1 MRRLAKIAICF
12 SVTKANAVI
21 TIKMPICL
29 LTVFSKMPTS
39 ADLSTHPSFDY
50 ASLDAATASFVQ
62 QQTGELRVLIKRTTQ
77 DIVEIGRKLIYV
89 KDKLKHGQF
98 GEWLAAEFEWS
109 QDSASNF
116 MRVAQQFGDN
126 PIISEFAPSALYLL
140 SAPSTPET
148 AREEA
153 LTRAAAGESITYS
166 TAKQIKSK
174 YTPARSKRKPS
185 VKETLENPGSTPPEA
200 ADQPA
205 ALPQPQPQKQVTQK
219 PRPKQEILA
228 VLPKKVEPQNV
239 TQPDSIVSPKSSTI
253 QSASIPAG
261 SWWQVE
267 GRHLL
272 YCGNPNSPRFQER
285 LPDSVSLQ
293 LAFPP
298 ERNNWQESVSPK
310 VKSALSLWSSYQD
323 QDVNSLHKI
332 VDEALRLY
340 TESEETTVF
349 LFLPDPQLLILAHK
363 LDCQCIIAE
372 PDLVRCQT
380 ALRAWQGRAMKIQ
393 QVKTLRF

>member
-1 MRRLAKIAICF
+1 
-12 SVTKANAVI
+12 
-21 TIKMPICL
+21 
-29 LTVFSKMPTS
+29 MPTS
-39 ADLSTHPSFDY
+39 VDPSTRPNFDY
-50 ASLDAATASFVQ
+50 ASLDAAAASFVQ
-62 QQTGELRVLIKRTTQ
+62 QQTGEIRALMKRTAQ
-77 DIVEIGRKLIYV
+77 DIIEVGQRLIEV
-89 KDKLKHGQF
+89 KKTLGHGNF
-98 GEWLAAEFEWS
+98 RAWLSAEFDWTDET
-109 QDSASNF
+109 ARRF
-116 MRVAQQFGDN
+116 MNVAQQFSHI
-126 PIISEFAPSALYLL
+126 PQIVEFAPSALYEL

-153 LTRAAAGESITYS
+153 LTRAAAGESISYS

-185 VKETLENPGSTPPEA
+185 VKETLEKPGSTPP
-200 ADQPA
+200 QPA
-205 ALPQPQPQKQVTQK
+205 ALPQPQPQEQVTQK

-228 VLPKKVEPQNV
+228 VLPKKVEPQNI
-239 TQPDSIVSPKSSTI
+239 TQETSIVSPKSSII

-272 YCGNPNSPRFQER
+272 YCGNPNSSRFQER

-310 VKSALSLWSSYQD
+310 VKSALSVWSSYQD
-323 QDVNSLHKI
+323 QDINSLHKI

-363 LDCQCIIAE
+363 LDCQCMIAE

-380 ALRAWQGRAMKIQ
+380 ALRAWQMKGMRTE